1 MAQNNALDGAI
12 LHIRLSPGASSDGF
26 RGWMVDEHGRNILK
40 ISVTA
45 IAENGKAN
53 DALIRFL
60 SKTLKH
66 PKTAIEIR
74 SGHTDRNKV
83 LYFDG
88 LDESLIKKAFPPN

>member
-1 MAQNNALDGAI
+1 MAQNNDLNGAV

-26 RGWMVDEHGRNILK
+26 RGWMTDEQGRDVLK

-53 DALIRFL
+53 EALIKLL

-88 LDESLIKKAFPPN
+88 LAADTLASRLPR

>member
-1 MAQNNALDGAI
+1 MAQNNDSDGVI

-26 RGWMVDEHGRNILK
+26 RGWMTDEQGRDVLK

-53 DALIRFL
+53 EALIKLL

-88 LDESLIKKAFPPN
+88 LVADDLANRLPQ

>member
-1 MAQNNALDGAI
+1 MT
-12 LHIRLSPGASSDGF
+12 
-26 RGWMVDEHGRNILK
+26 DEQGRTILK

-53 DALIRFL
+53 EALIKLL

-88 LDESLIKKAFPPN
+88 LAADTLASRLPR

>member
-1 MAQNNALDGAI
+1 MAQNNDLNGAI

-26 RGWMVDEHGRNILK
+26 RGWMVDEQGRNVLK

-53 DALIRFL
+53 DALIKLL

-83 LYFDG
+83 LYFDR
-88 LDESLIKKAFPPN
+88 LDSQAIEKAFPKT